1 MIKHI
6 LILILLTCLMTT
18 GMTQQLA
25 KTNETSDLQFEQ
37 TTFNYGDIQEGEKVQ
52 TIFKFVNTGDEPLT
66 ITAAKGSCGC
76 TVPSWPKE
84 PIAPGATGEFVV
96 RFDSKGKAGFQAKR
110 VTITANTDPVN
121 TYLTLKGQV
130 IASKKETITK
140 VNEKE
145 ILEIYSD
152 NIDVDRA
159 NVSLFPN
166 PTSDIL
172 KVEMK
177 DMDGK
182 AAKLSIYDFSGQLVT
197 TKQVKQ
203 LSNEVIDFDVSSF
216 VAGTYTLSIKV
227 DEMNR
232 IARQFTIQ

>member
-1 MIKHI
+1 M
-6 LILILLTCLMTT
+6 
-18 GMTQQLA
+18 
-25 KTNETSDLQFEQ
+25 
-37 TTFNYGDIQEGEKVQ
+37 
-52 TIFKFVNTGDEPLT
+52 NTGDEPLIIT
-66 ITAAKGSCGC
+66 IAKGSCGC

-84 PIAPGATGEFVV
+84 PIAPGTTGEFVV

-121 TYLTLKGQV
+121 TYLTVKGQV
-130 IASKKETITK
+130 IASKKESITK
-140 VNEKE
+140 LNDKE
-145 ILEIYSD
+145 ILEIYSN

-159 NVSLFPN
+159 NVSLFQN

-172 KVEMK
+172 NVEMK
-177 DMDGK
+177 DMDGN
-182 AAKLSIYDFSGQLVT
+182 AAKLSIYDLSGQLVI

-203 LSNEVIDFDVSSF
+203 LSNKIIDFDVSSF